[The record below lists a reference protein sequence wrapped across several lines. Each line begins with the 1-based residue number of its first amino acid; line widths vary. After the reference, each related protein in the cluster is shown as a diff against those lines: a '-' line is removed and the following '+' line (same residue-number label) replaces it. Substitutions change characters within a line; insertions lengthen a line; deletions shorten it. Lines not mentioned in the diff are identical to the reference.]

1 MPSFKAAAISL
12 LAGTAAA
19 LPSMPRLTA
28 RQLEYHDV
36 AKRQNAAAQ
45 ALGLNDFDI
54 LQFALTLEN
63 LEESFYREGFSKF
76 PASDF
81 AALGL
86 SQQQIQD
93 LRQIGFTESQH
104 VIVLQSSLAQNGIQ
118 PVQACTYDFGFTDAA
133 GMVQTA
139 AILENVGISA
149 YLGAA
154 PLLASPAIL
163 GVAGSILTIEARHQS
178 SIRVFGSQQA
188 VPQGFDAPLGP
199 KAVFSLAAPFIQ
211 SCPTGSKLKLTA
223 FPTLKMANP
232 TDPTTVNSVL
242 KLQSDASASGKFCAF
257 TSGGV
262 TPGGTMFVPFT
273 EADGCKIPEGVAGIT
288 YLSLSG
294 AGPLTGALTDD
305 ITVAGPIAITVS

>member
-1 MPSFKAAAISL
+1 MPSLRTAAISL
-12 LAGTAAA
+12 LAATAAA
-19 LPSMPRLTA
+19 LPSMPRFTT
-28 RQLEYHDV
+28 RQLQYHDV

-63 LEESFYREGFSKF
+63 LENAFYQQGFAKF

-81 AALGL
+81 TALGL
-86 SQQQIQD
+86 SDAQIKD
-93 LRQIGFTESQH
+93 LTQIGFTESEH
-104 VIVLQSSLAQNGIQ
+104 VIVLQSALAQSGIQ
-118 PVQACTYDFGFTDAA
+118 PVAPCTYNFGFTDAA
-133 GMVQTA
+133 GMVATA

-178 SIRVFGSQQA
+178 SIRVFSQQEA

-199 KAVFSLAAPFIQ
+199 KAVFSLAAPFIA
-211 SCPTGSKLKLTA
+211 SCPTGSNLKLTA
-223 FPTLKMANP
+223 FPTLSLASP

-242 KLQSDASASGKFCAF
+242 KLQSSASAGGTFCAF

-262 TPGGTMFVPFT
+262 TPGGTMFTPFT
-273 EADGCKIPEGVAGIT
+273 EADGCKVPEGVAGIT
-288 YLSLSG
+288 YLSLSSS
-294 AGPLTGALTDD
+294 APLTGALTDD